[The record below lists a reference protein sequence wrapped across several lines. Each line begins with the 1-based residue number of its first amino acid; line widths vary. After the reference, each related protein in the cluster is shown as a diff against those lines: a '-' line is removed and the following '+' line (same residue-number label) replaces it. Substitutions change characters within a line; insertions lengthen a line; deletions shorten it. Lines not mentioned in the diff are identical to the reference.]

1 MSSVLRSTGKTT
13 LVGTLVDAF
22 RSRGESHRL
31 TRSEPEYGHSFT
43 IQKTGIGASSGG
55 RHRTAVS
62 TIDELIWTSKE
73 FE

>member
-43 IQKTGIGASSGG
+43 IQKLASARAVAAVTGQPSP
-55 RHRTAVS
+55 RS
-62 TIDELIWTSKE
+62 TS
-73 FE
+73 